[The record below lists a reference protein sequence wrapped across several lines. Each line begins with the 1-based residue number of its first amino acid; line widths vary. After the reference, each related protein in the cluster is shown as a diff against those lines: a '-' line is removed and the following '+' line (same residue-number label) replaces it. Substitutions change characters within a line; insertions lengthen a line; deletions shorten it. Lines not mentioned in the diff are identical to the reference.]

1 MFAANT
7 YLFYAEE
14 NIKKYLILSSLNYK
28 KLVSGISN
36 KLPLNVTKKILIF
49 S

>member
-14 NIKKYLILSSLNYK
+14 NIKTIFDTVLIELQK
-28 KLVSGISN
+28 ISQWY
-36 KLPLNVTKKILIF
+36 IQ
-49 S
+49 